1 MLRRHRRGHTAHDT
15 QPAEERDQRDTHTGL
30 CTSKDHSTVQGMLP
44 AEAGDQ
50 GNTHTTG
57 KTSDD
62 ASAGAQAQAAGD
74 EVAGGASGDN
84 GKKRV
89 REAGDGQTGREY
101 TTRSGTNDATAESV
115 IQAPE
120 SSTPT
125 ATPAQA
131 TSKRHKTTA
140 STLSVDT
147 S

>member
-1 MLRRHRRGHTAHDT
+1 MPIGSGLCGAQTLR
-15 QPAEERDQRDTHTGL
+15 QFYLDQRDTHTEC
-30 CTSKDHSTVQGMLP
+30 CTSKDHSTVPGTRP

-74 EVAGGASGDN
+74 EVAGGASSGN
-84 GKKRV
+84 GKKRE
-89 REAGDGQTGREY
+89 REAGCGQTYGDNE
-101 TTRSGTNDATAESV
+101 TRSETNDATAMTVE
-115 IQAPE
+115 QAPE

-125 ATPAQA
+125 ATPAQV

-140 STLSVDT
+140 STPSIET